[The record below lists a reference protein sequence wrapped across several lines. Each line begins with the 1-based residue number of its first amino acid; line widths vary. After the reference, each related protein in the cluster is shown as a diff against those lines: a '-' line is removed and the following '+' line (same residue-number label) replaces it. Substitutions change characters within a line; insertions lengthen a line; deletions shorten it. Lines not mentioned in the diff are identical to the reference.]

1 MVFLVIV
8 NIVVYMVFLSFVFV
22 VIITINIVTNYIGKT
37 FYTVTCT
44 VMTGLYKQG
53 NIVLEKTVFP
63 IFALLQKQNVPE
75 KFRLLTFH
83 VVQICK
89 KRHTFKSFLVCRGC
103 NGILQKLTYDVWE
116 TDKCIQLEPAVRRL
130 NKTIHRINHYPVDTW
145 KC

>member
-1 MVFLVIV
+1 MVFLVVV

-22 VIITINIVTNYIGKT
+22 IITIDIITNYICIT
-37 FYTVTCT
+37 FYTVT
-44 VMTGLYKQG
+44 VMTGLCKQG

-116 TDKCIQLEPAVRRL
+116 TDKRIQLEPAVRRL